1 MNSNTIDISDLKRL
15 EDALDELEVQSKNKI
30 LYSSLVKG
38 GKVLLEATK
47 QSLVAKMGSS
57 ATRPVRQKNGTGFY
71 KPLVEGVKMSGDKP
85 YCEVKVHILGQGYL
99 RWFETGTKLRQTSK
113 GYNRGSIT
121 GLNFFMNAKQSS
133 FSQMQKTI
141 NENVDKQINKI
152 MR

>member
-1 MNSNTIDISDLKRL
+1 MTNKTIDVSDLNKL
-15 EDALDELEVQSKNKI
+15 ESKLDILDRDVKDKI

-38 GKVLLEATK
+38 GKILVDATK
-47 QSLVAKMGSS
+47 QSLVAKMGVS
-57 ATRPVRQKNGTGFY
+57 ATRPVRKKNGIGFY
-71 KPLVEGVKMSGDKP
+71 KPLVEGVMMSGDKP

-99 RWFETGTKLRQTSK
+99 RWFETGTQIRQTSK

-121 GLNFFMNAKQSS
+121 ALNFFLNAKQSS

-141 NENVDKQINKI
+141 NENLDKQINKI